1 MLKAFLILLFLGLN
15 CNVFAESADF
25 KRCRTFAE
33 RGDALAQFFMG
44 LYYYQGSDDVLI
56 NKAEAAK
63 WWRLSADQGQPDAE
77 SALGDMYYKG
87 DFLIQDHKESF
98 KWYLRSAMHGNSNSV
113 IAVAKF
119 YLLGEGGVTKN
130 LKYAHAW
137 LSIYTPSE
145 EKFRDLQRKYL
156 LLIESKLDAND
167 IAEARIIKS
176 QLLDKINSNTK

>member
-1 MLKAFLILLFLGLN
+1 MLKAFIILLFLGLN
-15 CNVFAESADF
+15 CNVSAESDDF

-44 LYYYQGSDDVLI
+44 LHYYQGFDGVVRD
-56 NKAEAAK
+56 KAEAAK

-77 SALGDMYYKG
+77 SAIGDMYYKG
-87 DFLIQDHKESF
+87 DFLAQDYEESF
-98 KWYLRSAMHGNSNSV
+98 KWYLRSAMHGNSNAAMRV
-113 IAVAKF
+113 GTF
-119 YLLGEGGVTKN
+119 YLSGQGGVTKN

-145 EKFRDLQRKYL
+145 EKFRDLQRKHL

-167 IAEARIIKS
+167 IAQARIIKS